1 VVAAGAMVALG
12 RLPLADILLA
22 AIAAS
27 ALGHGDGS
35 RSGADRA
42 IDDRCSPAVVAGA
55 CRKRVGE
62 LQTLAFTDRVARRI
76 FLPFAEGEPPCR
88 TKP

>member
-1 VVAAGAMVALG
+1 MSPDPVGSLVAHGSWVCLRRDLVVAPRPPVPGVPFVVAAGAMVALG

-42 IDDRCSPAVVAGA
+42 IDDRCSPAVVADA
-55 CRKRVGE
+55 
-62 LQTLAFTDRVARRI
+62 
-76 FLPFAEGEPPCR
+76 
-88 TKP
+88 